1 VDIPSVQGTP
11 EEKIN
16 RVRIRGSDTS
26 GNWYSA
32 TMQTPALTSGEEIA
46 REYYEESSA
55 WNSQAKVNARA
66 LALYNYFTTVTYTV
80 EAKLLKR
87 MDLRLYQKIRF
98 QGSGFSSKV
107 TALGWLRIIEINYHI
122 SGIEK
127 HVTIKAVTDKGQ
139 LSLLLERMNYAA
151 GGTISDID
159 TIVSNQIGA
168 IPMTEVGTVL
178 SISGDIATVQTESG
192 KIVQARIIS

>member
-1 VDIPSVQGTP
+1 
-11 EEKIN
+11 
-16 RVRIRGSDTS
+16 
-26 GNWYSA
+26 
-32 TMQTPALTSGEEIA
+32 
-46 REYYEESSA
+46 
-55 WNSQAKVNARA
+55 
-66 LALYNYFTTVTYTV
+66 V
-80 EAKLLKR
+80 EAKFLKR

-98 QGSGFSSKV
+98 MGSGFSSKL
-107 TALGWLRIIEINYHI
+107 TSIGWLRIISINYHI

-127 HVTIKAVTDKGQ
+127 YATIQAVADKGQ

-159 TIVSNQIGA
+159 TIVSNQISS

-192 KIVQARIIS
+192 KIVHARIIS